1 VGDQAGR
8 FTRVE
13 PSEMNAEADML
24 FKGWEGSTASI
35 QVPSLRQRSEQRLTM
50 AKDRRFSVMTSIP
63 AL

>member
-1 VGDQAGR
+1 
-8 FTRVE
+8 
-13 PSEMNAEADML
+13 MNAEADML